1 MAGRP
6 GPGDKT
12 SGSEGA
18 WIAALLLAAV
28 AIWLIWT
35 FARGPIVYVSFALDW
50 AQIKLIELIS
60 GLGPTGADYLNF
72 VEATFDGRLD
82 ANTVTF
88 DELVLTS
95 KTVGGQLRFV
105 LSGLLA
111 AMAAVVIFTL
121 KAHRFRR
128 SFTLSG
134 CGGPSFIHYHSLP
147 WQVIV
152 KLGRASGWVRVF

>member
-111 AMAAVVIFTL
+111 AM
-121 KAHRFRR
+121 R
-128 SFTLSG
+128 SEEHTSELQ
-134 CGGPSFIHYHSLP
+134 SLMRTP
-147 WQVIV
+147 Y
-152 KLGRASGWVRVF
+152 A

>member
-50 AQIKLIELIS
+50 AKIKLIELIS
-60 GLGPTGADYLNF
+60 GLGPTGADYLKF
-72 VEATFDGRLD
+72 DEATFDGRRD
-82 ANTVTF
+82 VTNLPF
-88 DELVLTS
+88 DS
-95 KTVGGQLRFV
+95 
-105 LSGLLA
+105 
-111 AMAAVVIFTL
+111 
-121 KAHRFRR
+121 
-128 SFTLSG
+128 
-134 CGGPSFIHYHSLP
+134 HSDKRP
-147 WQVIV
+147 TIGAQTPD
-152 KLGRASGWVRVF
+152 KG